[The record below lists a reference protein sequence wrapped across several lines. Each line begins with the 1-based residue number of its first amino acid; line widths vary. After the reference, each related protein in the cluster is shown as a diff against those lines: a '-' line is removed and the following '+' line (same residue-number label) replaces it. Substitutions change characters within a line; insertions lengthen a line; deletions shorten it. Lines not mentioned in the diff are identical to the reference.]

1 MHTKKYFVFLSSL
14 ALGLV
19 STTSIS
25 ATSPSETSAQE
36 ETLHVWGK
44 QQDSRAASY
53 TNPTSV
59 LTPEDMVS
67 INMTTTEDIVKYEPS
82 LVIRRR
88 FIGDSNGTLGIRG
101 SNMFQT
107 SRSMVFADGVPL
119 HYFLE
124 SRWNGAPRWTMVSA
138 SEIAQV
144 EVLYGPFSAE
154 YSGNSMGGVVLI
166 ETAIP
171 QEREFHIDGTFFTQE
186 FDDYGFDDNV
196 SGFKGFMSFGDKVGD
211 LSYFLSYN
219 HLENDS
225 QPQSFRDT
233 GSDPTTDASTVNG
246 AILDNDEKGQE
257 TVWYGDT
264 GIVNTIT
271 DNYKFKLGY
280 DFGNWSTLLNVAY
293 EDRRSTTDSANSY
306 VKDDAGNTLWSEEN
320 VIQNGK
326 IFSFNSKG
334 LNVSEAERESLSVGL
349 RVKGGISESTQ
360 LEVNLNRFD
369 ILHDEVRS
377 SAANPDDT
385 DYTSEGEVKDYDDTG
400 WKTAEVKLTSDNFGA
415 EGVQL
420 VTGVRHETYE
430 LNIDAYKSPNYV
442 SGEKGTAKSRSGGKT
457 AISALYSQI
466 NWDINTQWDMAF
478 GLRYEHFKSYGGY
491 YDDDDTAT
499 PEFELVSTPSNS
511 TTKASPKFSVGYQP
525 KNEWL
530 IRYSV
535 AKAYRFPIVDEL
547 FKQYRAYN
555 TASIANPE
563 LKPENGIHHNIMFDK
578 TIDGGYLRVN
588 IFQETVK
595 NVIESQTDTVSTT
608 DPTTG
613 MTSDIS
619 VRTFVPVDEVQ
630 TSGIEFIANILGI
643 FKPQLDMRF
652 NLTYVDSEI
661 TKNKPDPKLEDNQF
675 PRTPHWRSNLLAT
688 YHINTQWDIGGSI
701 QYASNSFGRLDNTDK
716 EDNVYGA
723 QDAYTRLGLKT
734 AYAINENTKVSLGVD
749 NLTNEISYVNH
760 PWPGR
765 TYYLNMSYDM

>member
-1 MHTKKYFVFLSSL
+1 MYTKKYSVFLVSL
-14 ALGLV
+14 ALGFV

-25 ATSPSETSAQE
+25 ATSTADTSPQE
-36 ETLHVWGK
+36 ETLHVWGE

-53 TNPTSV
+53 TSPTSV
-59 LTPEDMVS
+59 LTQEDMIS
-67 INMTTTEDIVKYEPS
+67 INVTTTEDLVKYEPS

-119 HYFLE
+119 HYLLE

-171 QEREFHIDGTFFTQE
+171 QEREFHIDGSFFTQE
-186 FDDYGFDDNV
+186 FDDYGFDDDV

-233 GSDPTTDASTVNG
+233 AGTPTTDESTANG
-246 AILDNDEKGQE
+246 AIVDNNKTGTER
-257 TVWYGDT
+257 VWYGDT
-264 GIVNTIT
+264 GVVNTIT

-280 DFGNWSTLLNVAY
+280 DFGDWSTLLNVAY

-306 VKDDAGNTLWSEEN
+306 VKDGAGNTLWSSPG
-320 VIQNGK
+320 VIQDGR
-326 IFSFNSKG
+326 IFAFDSKKK
-334 LNVSEAERESLSVGL
+334 LNVSELDRESLSVGL
-349 RVKGGISESTQ
+349 RVKGDISETAQ

-369 ILHDEVRS
+369 ILRDEKRTS
-377 SAANPDDT
+377 ERNPNDPM
-385 DYTSEGEVKDYDDTG
+385 YTSTGQIKDYDDSG
-400 WKTAEVKLTSDNFGA
+400 WKTAEIKLTINDLGA
-415 EGVQL
+415 ESVQL
-420 VTGVRHETYE
+420 VSGIRHETYE
-430 LNIDAYKSPNYV
+430 LNLDVYESPNYEAGV
-442 SGEKGTAKSRSGGKT
+442 KGNQSSRFGGNT
-457 AISALYSQI
+457 AISAIYSQV
-466 NWDINTQWDMAF
+466 NWDINPYWDIAF
-478 GLRYEHFKSYGGY
+478 GLRYEHFKSHSGY
-491 YDDDDTAT
+491 YDDDNDLT
-499 PEFELVSTPSNS
+499 PELDLVHIPGNS
-511 TTKASPKFSVGYQP
+511 TNKASPKFSIGYQP
-525 KNEWL
+525 TNEWL

-535 AKAYRFPIVDEL
+535 AKAYRFPIVEEL
-547 FKQYRAYN
+547 FSQYKAFN
-555 TASIANPE
+555 TESISNPE
-563 LKPENGIHHNIMFDK
+563 LKPENGLHHNIMFDK

-595 NVIESQTDTVSTT
+595 NVIESQTETIT
-608 DPTTG
+608 
-613 MTSDIS
+613 DIS
-619 VRTFVPVDEVQ
+619 TDISTDVKTFIPVDEVQ
-630 TSGIEFIANILGI
+630 TSGIEFIANVLGI
-643 FKPQLDMRF
+643 FNPQLDMRF

-661 TKNKPDPKLEDNQF
+661 TNNDPDPSLEDNQF
-675 PRTPHWRSNLLAT
+675 PRMAHWRSNLLAT
-688 YHINTQWDIGGSI
+688 YRITTQWDVGGSV
-701 QYASNSFGRLDNTDK
+701 QYASNSFGRLDNEDK

-723 QDAYTRLGLKT
+723 QDGYTRLGLKT
-734 AYAINENTKVSLGVD
+734 AYAINENTKVSVGVD
-749 NLTNEISYVNH
+749 NLTNEISYVAH